1 MAASRVGAATGLV
14 RWHRGMTTRSDAMA
28 NDRHDPAANRW
39 FGRRYADLAAAERL
53 AVEHATERRVLST
66 DVNAQFSD
74 SLTFGER
81 LADRVARFGGSWT
94 FILLFAGVLAT
105 WALLNVA
112 MLAHPFDPYPFIFLN
127 LLLSMLAAVQAPV
140 IMMSQNRQATKDR
153 LDAAHDYAVNLK
165 AEMEIMALHD
175 KLDALR
181 TEQLQQLI
189 EKQEDQLPMV
199 QRLLERVDAH
209 PRAP

>member
-1 MAASRVGAATGLV
+1 
-14 RWHRGMTTRSDAMA
+14 MTTRSDAMA
-28 NDRHDPAANRW
+28 NHRHDFAAKRW
-39 FGRRYADLAAAERL
+39 FGRDYKDLAAAERT
-53 AVEHATERRVLST
+53 AVEHAAERRLLSADT
-66 DVNAQFSD
+66 NAVFTE

-94 FILLFAGVLAT
+94 FILLFAGALAS
-105 WALLNVA
+105 WALVNAVL
-112 MLAHPFDPYPFIFLN
+112 LRHPFDPYPFIFLN

-181 TEQLQQLI
+181 TEQLELLI
-189 EKQEDQLPMV
+189 EKQNDQLRMV
-199 QRLLERVDAH
+199 QRLLEQLDRPDAG
-209 PRAP
+209 